1 MVLPGK
7 LTSSGKGCMIG
18 RTIFYYSIVYY
29 NLLSYTIIF
38 LYIKFY
44 NVIEIHTIL

>member
-1 MVLPGK
+1 MMLPGRLASNRK
-7 LTSSGKGCMIG
+7 DSIIAM
-18 RTIFYYSIVYY
+18 TIFYYSIVYY

-44 NVIEIHTIL
+44 DVIEIHTIL

>member
-1 MVLPGK
+1 MMLPGRLASNRK
-7 LTSSGKGCMIG
+7 DCTIAM
-18 RTIFYYSIVYY
+18 TIFYYSIVYY

-44 NVIEIHTIL
+44 DVIEIHTIL